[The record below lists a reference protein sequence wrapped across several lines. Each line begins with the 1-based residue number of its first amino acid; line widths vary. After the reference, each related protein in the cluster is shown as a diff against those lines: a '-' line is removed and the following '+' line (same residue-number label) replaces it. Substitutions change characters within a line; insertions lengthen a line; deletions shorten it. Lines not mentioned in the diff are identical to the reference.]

1 MFNKIFGILSGHS
14 GDSIYVQTGG
24 IEWDI
29 LVPSRSLALFGPV
42 GEETQVYTWLHHFED
57 GMRLYGFPSQA
68 EREIFVDLMKVEGI
82 GPRQALK
89 ILSGMGPAELKEAL
103 EAGNVKAL
111 QTISGVGP
119 KLAQKM
125 VLALKGIL
133 VEAEELES
141 APRSDNAGPWAD
153 VVAALAQMG
162 YDRRS
167 AMAAVRAHSSDIKT
181 DAQGEEELFR
191 LALVDLSTGSAG
203 AGIAGVAGVAGGV
216 AAGGSGMRETAV
228 RGLPDGGPDVSSDV
242 PADSKD

>member
-68 EREIFVDLMKVEGI
+68 ERELFVDLMKVEGI

-133 VEAEELES
+133 VEAEDLGAVPRAES
-141 APRSDNAGPWAD
+141 AGPWAD

-162 YDRRS
+162 YDRKS
-167 AMAAVRAHSSDIKT
+167 ALAAVRAHSSDVRT
-181 DAQGEEELFR
+181 DSQGEEELFR
-191 LALVDLSTGSAG
+191 LALVDLSTG
-203 AGIAGVAGVAGGV
+203 AGVAGTGRVSAPGDKGPG
-216 AAGGSGMRETAV
+216 ASTP
-228 RGLPDGGPDVSSDV
+228 GLATVSSDISDISDI
-242 PADSKD
+242 PADSKE